1 MGYSVLVS
9 TITSEKAP
17 EKKSNFFFI
26 GNHPALDLAN
36 TLAATKEGPL
46 DLLPDFSSLC
56 RWMSEAKLM
65 TAEEATSLAKK
76 WTFDRGERFLTE
88 VKSYRAGIKE
98 LVAELGSKEKVPTSF
113 IEETN
118 RLMRSANAVLQIIP
132 QRAKAYARSW
142 PLDWGKPDSV
152 LGLIA
157 ETGVQLVC
165 DCDLSLVRKCENPH
179 CVLTFYDTTKN
190 HQRRWC
196 IMEVCGNR
204 HKATLHRRKVQ
215 AISGTKSH
223 KHRS

>member
-1 MGYSVLVS
+1 MS

-56 RWMSEAKLM
+56 RWMSEARLVS
-65 TAEEATSLAKK
+65 ADEADFLAKT
-76 WTFDRGERFLTE
+76 WNRERGERFLAV
-88 VKSYRAGIKE
+88 VKSYRARIKE
-98 LVAELGSKEKVPTSF
+98 LVAELGSKEQVPPSF

-118 RLMRSANAVLQIIP
+118 RLMRSANAVLQIKP
-132 QRAKAYARSW
+132 LRAKAYARSW
-142 PLDWGKPDSV
+142 PLDWEKPDSV

-157 ETGVQLVC
+157 EAGLQLVC
-165 DCDLSLVRKCENPH
+165 DCDLSLVRKCENPQ

-196 IMEVCGNR
+196 IMKVCGNR
-204 HKATLHRRKVQ
+204 NKATLHRRKVQ
-215 AISGTKSH
+215 ETSAMKPDKNT
-223 KHRS
+223 R

>member
-1 MGYSVLVS
+1 MS

-65 TAEEATSLAKK
+65 TADEATSIAKK
-76 WTFDRGERFLTE
+76 WTLDRGERFLAE
-88 VKSYRAGIKE
+88 VKSYRAEIKE
-98 LVAELGSKEKVPTSF
+98 LVAELGSKEQVPASF

-118 RLMRSANAVLQIIP
+118 RLLRSANAVLQIKP
-132 QRAKAYARSW
+132 LEAKTNIRSW
-142 PLDWGKPDSV
+142 SQDWGKPDSV

-157 ETGVQLVC
+157 ETGLQLVC
-165 DCDLSLVRKCENPH
+165 DCDLSLVRKCENPQ

-215 AISGTKSH
+215 AISALKPHEKAVKSTG
-223 KHRS
+223 